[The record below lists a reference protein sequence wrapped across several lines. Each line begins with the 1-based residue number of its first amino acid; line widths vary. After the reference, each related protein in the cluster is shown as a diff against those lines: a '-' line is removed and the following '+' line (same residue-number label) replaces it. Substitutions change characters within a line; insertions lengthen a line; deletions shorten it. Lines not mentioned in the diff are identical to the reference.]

1 MADLPIDLYA
11 TAVLTTGT
19 AWEVN
24 FSEVTDQFLS
34 GFAMEIYDIPQIR
47 LPFFTTEIFLT
58 RGVDDTSTLQI
69 RFADKSAPPIPSTE
83 KPTVHLHYPAS

>member
-24 FSEVTDQFLS
+24 FLGVTDQFLS
-34 GFAMEIYDIPQIR
+34 GFGVEVYIIPQIR
-47 LPFFTTEIFLT
+47 LPFFTTELFLT
-58 RGVDDTSTLQI
+58 KDPQGTSTLQI
-69 RFADKSAPPIPSTE
+69 RFADKSDPPTPSTE
-83 KPTVHLHYPAS
+83 KPTVHLHYPAA